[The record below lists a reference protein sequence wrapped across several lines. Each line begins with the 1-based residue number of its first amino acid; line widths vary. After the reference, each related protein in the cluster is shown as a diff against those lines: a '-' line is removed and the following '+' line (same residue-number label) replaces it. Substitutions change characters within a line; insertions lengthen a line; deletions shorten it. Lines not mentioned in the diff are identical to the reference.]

1 MIVLVVSEF
10 GYVTPPVALNHLL
23 TRLSVGDDE
32 VNAADAE
39 AKEKYTSFYY
49 RYERWLLPI
58 IVLFLIIGIGNLC
71 TTNTETIWLVQVI

>member
-1 MIVLVVSEF
+1 
-10 GYVTPPVALNHLL
+10 
-23 TRLSVGDDE
+23 LSVGDDE

-58 IVLFLIIGIGNLC
+58 IVLFSSLVLVTYAPLILELFG
-71 TTNTETIWLVQVI
+71 WYK

>member
-1 MIVLVVSEF
+1 
-10 GYVTPPVALNHLL
+10 
-23 TRLSVGDDE
+23 DE

-58 IVLFLIIGIGNLC
+58 IVLFSSLVLVTYAPLILKLFG
-71 TTNTETIWLVQVI
+71 WYK